1 MKRLNK
7 VLALGLTLLIGGGL
21 LAACGT
27 NEKDTSSTSGDTTA
41 EDRVLT
47 DALGN
52 AVTIPAKPKRI
63 IASYLED
70 YLVALDETP
79 VAQWTVNNSS
89 IQDYLQ
95 DTLEGIPTISYDLP
109 YEEVLKFE
117 PDLILVSAS
126 AIVEGGKYEEYSKVA
141 PTYVV
146 KNGDGVTWRDQL
158 TDVAT
163 VLDKQKEADKVLDTY
178 DTLAADTKAA
188 LAEADLS
195 DQSAT
200 VLWVTNNQVFMVAE
214 TKSSGTVLYGDLGLK
229 VPALVTEISKD
240 ATADWSAVSLEKMA
254 ELDADNIFL
263 INSDE
268 ADPFFQESVWKN
280 LEAVKNDKVFAFGGN
295 SSWLYNGPIANTKII
310 EDVKTS
316 LLGE

>member
-1 MKRLNK
+1 MKLFNK
-7 VLALGLTLLIGGGL
+7 YTAFGLSLLIGGSL
-21 LAACGT
+21 LAACGSNNKT
-27 NEKDTSSTSGDTTA
+27 DSSSAKDSTA
-41 EDRVLT
+41 EERIMK

-52 AVTIPAKPKRI
+52 EVTIPANPKKI
-63 IASYLED
+63 IGSYLED

-79 VAQWTVNNSS
+79 IAQWTVNNAS

-95 DTLEGIPTISYDLP
+95 DKLEGIPTISYDLP
-109 YEEVLKFE
+109 YEEVLKYE
-117 PDLILVSAS
+117 PDLLLVSSS
-126 AIVEGGKYEEYSKVA
+126 ATVEGGKYAEYSKIA

-158 TDVAT
+158 TDVAS
-163 VLDKQKEADKVLDTY
+163 VLNKEDQAKEILADY
-178 DTLAADTKAA
+178 DTLADKTKAE
-188 LAEADLS
+188 LADKAA

-200 VLWVTNNQVFMVAE
+200 VLWITNNQAFMVSE
-214 TKSSGTVLYGDLGLK
+214 TRSSGAVLYGDLGLK
-229 VPALVTEISKD
+229 IPNLVAEISET

-268 ADPFFQESVWKN
+268 SDPFFQEDVWKN
-280 LEAVKNDKVFAFGGN
+280 LKAVKNDKVYSFGGD
-295 SSWLYNGPIANTKII
+295 SSWLYNGPIANTNII

-316 LLGE
+316 LL

>member
-1 MKRLNK
+1 MNLLNK
-7 VLALGLTLLIGGGL
+7 SALFGLTLLISGGL

-27 NEKDTSSTSGDTTA
+27 QNAGTSNSTIENTA
-41 EDRVLT
+41 KERVLT
-47 DALGN
+47 DTLGN
-52 AVTIPAKPKRI
+52 EVTIPANPKRI

-70 YLVALDETP
+70 YLIALDETP
-79 VAQWTVNNSS
+79 VAQWTVNNAS

-95 DTLEGIPTISYDLP
+95 EELDGIPTISYDLP
-109 YEEVLKFE
+109 YEEILKYE
-117 PDLILVSAS
+117 PDLILVSS
-126 AIVEGGKYEEYSKVA
+126 SPLVEGGKYDEYNKAA

-146 KNGDGVTWRDQL
+146 KNGEGVTWRDQL
-158 TDVAT
+158 TDVAN
-163 VLDKQKEADKVLDTY
+163 VLNKEKQAEEVLETY
-178 DTLAADTKAA
+178 DTLAADTKEELTQANA
-188 LAEADLS
+188 NN
-195 DQSAT
+195 QSAA

-229 VPALVTEISKD
+229 VPELVTEISKD

-268 ADPFFQESVWKN
+268 SDPFFEESVWKN
-280 LEAVKNDKVFAFGGN
+280 LDAVKNDKVFSFGGD